1 MMAEGRTGQSKDGAS
16 FCFEGKDKEGY
27 DTEVKENVE

>member
-1 MMAEGRTGQSKDGAS
+1 MRSKDAPINLKTVRP
-16 FCFEGKDKEGY
+16 FVLKEKDNKGY

>member
-1 MMAEGRTGQSKDGAS
+1 MMAKGRTGQSKDGAS
-16 FCFEGKDKEGY
+16 FCLKDKEGY